1 MALIEEVCHR
11 FLKLKLGSLSFSVPA
26 ACRSRCRTLSSFS
39 SIRYTTMLST
49 MITMNY
55 KPVPL
60 KCFPL
65 EELTRLIRIKP

>member
-1 MALIEEVCHR
+1 
-11 FLKLKLGSLSFSVPA
+11 VPA